1 MYARYH
7 FMWEGDRSK
16 GRESASQWRR
26 TGGTG
31 GAGRVKVGQS
41 GMCGRGG
48 MVGNLTVV
56 LMWRW

>member
-1 MYARYH
+1 
-7 FMWEGDRSK
+7 MWEGDGDRSK

-48 MVGNLTVV
+48 MMGNLTVV
-56 LMWRW
+56 LMWHW